1 MNRIWLFIVLAMGV
15 ATALAVIAEAD
26 QPQTKPTSANPPGL
40 TVAILD
46 FETDTPG
53 APDLGSQISETL
65 SATLSGEPGF
75 TLVDRAEIS
84 KVLSEHSMNLS
95 GLMNP
100 NDAIKVGKLV
110 GAKIL
115 VTGRAFALDKQV
127 FITAKLI
134 STETSLVQGVLVRG
148 DKDADLASLV
158 LSLSDKVAAKL
169 RETGPQLVAADDTMT
184 DPLPALKERLSKL
197 KLPKVTVQVTE
208 RHIAALLAVRIDP
221 AVDTELQQMLTQCG
235 FTVIDGDETQQVE
248 AGVSVVIS
256 GEGFSEYAAR
266 IGNLVSCIGRVEIK
280 VTDRKTGEVL
290 FSDRQTARAVDLAE
304 NTAGKT
310 ALQKA
315 AHALGIR
322 ILSHFADTLPPNE
335 AATQPGKSGAE

>member
-1 MNRIWLFIVLAMGV
+1 MINRIYLLVVLATCVV
-15 ATALAVIAEAD
+15 ATSDATATAD
-26 QPQTKPTSANPPGL
+26 EPQTKPAAANPPGL

-53 APDLGSQISETL
+53 APDLGGEISETL

-75 TLVDRAEIS
+75 TLVDRASIT

-100 NDAIKVGKLV
+100 DDAIKIGKLV

-115 VTGRAFALDKQV
+115 VTGKAFALDKEI

-134 STETSLVQGVLVRG
+134 GAETSLVQGVLVRG
-148 DKDADLASLV
+148 DKDADLAPLV

-169 RETGPQLVAADDTMT
+169 RETGPQLVAAEDAVN
-184 DPLPALKERLSKL
+184 DPLPALKDRLSKL
-197 KLPKVTVQVTE
+197 KLPKVTVQVSE
-208 RHIAALLAVRIDP
+208 RHVAAVLAARIDP
-221 AVDTELQQMLTQCG
+221 AVDTELEQMLTQCG
-235 FTVIDGDETQQVE
+235 FTVIDGDEIQQAE
-248 AGVSVVIS
+248 AGVTVIIG
-256 GEGFSEYAAR
+256 GEAFSEYAAR
-266 IGNLVSCIGRVEIK
+266 IGNLVSCVGRLEIK
-280 VTDRKTGEVL
+280 VTDRKTGEAL

-315 AHALGIR
+315 ARALGIR
-322 ILSHFADTLPPNE
+322 ILTHFADTLPPKEQANE
-335 AATQPGKSGAE
+335 RKK